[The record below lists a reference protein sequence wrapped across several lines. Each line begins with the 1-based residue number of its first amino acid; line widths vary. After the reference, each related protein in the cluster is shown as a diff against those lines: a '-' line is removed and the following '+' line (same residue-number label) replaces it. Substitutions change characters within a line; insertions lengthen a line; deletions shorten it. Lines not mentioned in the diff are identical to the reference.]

1 MSPMGDVWELVHA
14 ERAALADDLERLTD
28 EQWREPSLCE
38 GWSVHEVAAH
48 LVDNARATPFGVV
61 WAMVRARGNF
71 DRQNQQGMERNQGAT
86 PRETL
91 SRLREVAPRRTGPP
105 APVDSRLVEEVV
117 HGEDIRRPL
126 GIWHD
131 YAAESIERALRYQ
144 ARVSEGL
151 GGGRQRA
158 ERVTLHAD
166 DMELSIGDG
175 PQVHGPAL
183 ALLLV
188 ISGRTAALAD
198 LEGPGLSLLS

>member
-1 MSPMGDVWELVHA
+1 M
-14 ERAALADDLERLTD
+14 
-28 EQWREPSLCE
+28 
-38 GWSVHEVAAH
+38 
-48 LVDNARATPFGVV
+48 V
-61 WAMVRARGNF
+61 WAMARARGNF

-188 ISGRTAALAD
+188 ISGRSAALAD